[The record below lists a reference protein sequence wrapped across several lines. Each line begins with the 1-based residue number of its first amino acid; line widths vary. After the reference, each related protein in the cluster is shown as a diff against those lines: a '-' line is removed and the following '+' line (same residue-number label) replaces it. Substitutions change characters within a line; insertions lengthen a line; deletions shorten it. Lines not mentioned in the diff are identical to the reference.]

1 MRKIIT
7 VLVLAV
13 ILSSQSLL
21 LTNAEVKTENKITID
36 GNPIPKE
43 LYYTNSNGKIMV
55 STKVLDTLG
64 YDTRFADGDKNVV
77 LGFKKGSL
85 WFIIKTREQVNKE
98 KPSKDY
104 LGETMNP
111 STMWMTTTYNFRA
124 TQDVS
129 YEVFRDKY
137 FDAKI
142 NPIIKGEH
150 LYVAFSDL
158 ATLLYSEMSWNPSTK
173 TANIDT
179 TKRLTIWDDYFQKRM
194 ERENKYQIDNSG
206 Y

>member
-1 MRKIIT
+1 MRKIMT

-64 YDTRFADGDKNVV
+64 YDTKFADGDKNVV

>member
-1 MRKIIT
+1 MKKLLAC
-7 VLVLAV
+7 VLSV
-13 ILSSQSLL
+13 LL
-21 LTNAEVKTENKITID
+21 LSGFSLTPIEAQVKAENKITI
-36 GNPIPKE
+36 NNKEIPKE
-43 LYYTNSNGKIMV
+43 LYYTDSNGKIMV

-85 WFIIKTREQVNKE
+85 WFIIKTKEQVNKE

-104 LGETMNP
+104 LGETMVP
-111 STMWMTTTYNFRA
+111 STMWMTTTYNYRA
-124 TQDVS
+124 TPEVS

-194 ERENKYQIDNSG
+194 ERENKYQTDNSG

>member
-1 MRKIIT
+1 MKRILAC
-7 VLVLAV
+7 VLSV
-13 ILSSQSLL
+13 LL
-21 LTNAEVKTENKITID
+21 LSGFNLSPIEAQVKTENKITI
-36 GNPIPKE
+36 NNKEIPKE
-43 LYYTNSNGKIMV
+43 LYYTDSNGKIMV

-64 YDTRFADGDKNVV
+64 YDTKFADGDKNVV

-85 WFIIKTREQVNKE
+85 WFIIKTREEVNKE

-104 LGETMNP
+104 LGETMVP

-124 TQDVS
+124 TPEVS

-150 LYVAFSDL
+150 LYVAFTDL

>member
-21 LTNAEVKTENKITID
+21 ITNAEVKMENKITID

-43 LYYTNSNGKIMV
+43 LYYTDSNGKVMV

-104 LGETMNP
+104 LGETMVP

-124 TQDVS
+124 TPDVS

-158 ATLLYSEMSWNPSTK
+158 PTLLYSEMSWNPSTK

>member
-21 LTNAEVKTENKITID
+21 ITNAEVKMENKITID

-43 LYYTNSNGKIMV
+43 LYYTDSNGKVMV

-104 LGETMNP
+104 LGETMVP

-124 TQDVS
+124 TPEVS
-129 YEVFRDKY
+129 SNTR
-137 FDAKI
+137 
-142 NPIIKGEH
+142 NTKG
-150 LYVAFSDL
+150 
-158 ATLLYSEMSWNPSTK
+158 
-173 TANIDT
+173 
-179 TKRLTIWDDYFQKRM
+179 
-194 ERENKYQIDNSG
+194 
-206 Y
+206 

>member
-64 YDTRFADGDKNVV
+64 YDTKFADGDKNVV